1 MLRKA
6 KETLRFFVDKEHSF
20 KMLDI
25 PPSTKLVEFQR
36 MYIIGLFEYSL

>member
-6 KETLRFFVDKEHSF
+6 KETLRFFVD